1 MVGAPKFQR
10 GLMSEEKKSKNPFI
24 AAAMAAKA
32 AASNP
37 RVPGTKTA
45 QVQNAKFG
53 NQISTNKP
61 AKKSAG
67 RGR

>member
-1 MVGAPKFQR
+1 MTEQ
-10 GLMSEEKKSKNPFI
+10 KKSKNPFI
-24 AAAMAAKA
+24 NAANAAKA

-37 RVPGTKTA
+37 KIPGAKTA

-53 NQISTNKP
+53 NQIAGNKP
-61 AKKSAG
+61 AKRSAG